1 MLKEKGK
8 DVSKYT
14 PNAFSGI
21 PSAREQEFYPMSSAQ
36 KRLYIL
42 NELEG
47 AGTAYN
53 MPGVVLL
60 EGNIDA
66 VRFEQAFKELVK
78 DMRLCAHH
86 FIWLRVNQYKRFM
99 ITWISVLRTWNWMK
113 KKQQK

>member
-1 MLKEKGK
+1 MDNLMKRIESLSPEKRKLFETMLKEKGK

-53 MPGVVLL
+53 MP
-60 EGNIDA
+60 
-66 VRFEQAFKELVK
+66 
-78 DMRLCAHH
+78 
-86 FIWLRVNQYKRFM
+86 
-99 ITWISVLRTWNWMK
+99 
-113 KKQQK
+113 